1 MISASA
7 GSAAS
12 ETIEFD
18 EFDRRGRLVTL
29 SWEGAQHLSQ
39 TGLVEVL
46 PAGRD
51 TWRLIPSGSVGS
63 VRVEGLSVRVLP
75 AANLGLT
82 QLFFLLDHAADNAFL
97 PSAVQARDDDELWVS
112 VAESM
117 AALAHQALSS
127 GLLRG
132 YRRVDEALTTVRGR
146 IRLGDQIR
154 RHPGMT
160 IPLEVTYS
168 EFTPDIA
175 ENRILRTAAHRLQF
189 LPDLPDATRRRL
201 AMVDARLADA
211 SLIGQGAP
219 VPSWTPTRLN
229 ARFQNALTLADRIV
243 RRISV
248 EVEDG
253 HAASAA
259 FVTEMPALFE
269 RFVEAELTAA
279 LDGCGG
285 RLLQN
290 PVVNLDS
297 GVEESGAGETGAGE
311 SGAGERG
318 AAGNGAGEG
327 HADGATRSRS
337 GRHSAPATEGD
348 HISVRTGLV
357 YEVDGEPVTTFVP
370 TYPTDR
376 RARAAEHYRLLAAC
390 TALGVDRAYLV
401 YPAQRRNDAPQPRR
415 IVHTDISIVEYPVDL
430 SMGPAEARRT
440 IVELSEQ
447 ARELAAQP
455 PARHRTAARHHTA
468 RHHTEGRRH
477 AR

>member
-1 MISASA
+1 MSAPSVS
-7 GSAAS
+7 GTRVS
-12 ETIEFD
+12 EALEFD
-18 EFDRRGRLVTL
+18 EFDRRTKLVTL
-29 SWEGAQHLSQ
+29 SWQGAQHLSQ
-39 TGLVEVL
+39 SGLVEVI

-75 AANLGLT
+75 AASLGLT
-82 QLFFLLDHAADNAFL
+82 QLFFLLDHAADDPFL
-97 PSAVQARDDDELWVS
+97 ASGVSARDDDELWNS
-112 VAESM
+112 VAES
-117 AALAHQALSS
+117 LATLTHQALAS

-189 LPDLPDATRRRL
+189 LPDLPDSTRRRL

-211 SLIGQGAP
+211 TLIGQGAP
-219 VPSWTPTRLN
+219 VPTWTRTRLN
-229 ARFQNALTLADRIV
+229 ARFQDALSLADRIV

-253 HAASAA
+253 HASSAA
-259 FVTEMPALFE
+259 FVTEMPELFE

-279 LDGCGG
+279 LDGHGG

-290 PVVNLDS
+290 PVVNLDA
-297 GVEESGAGETGAGE
+297 GTDEGGA
-311 SGAGERG
+311 
-318 AAGNGAGEG
+318 
-327 HADGATRSRS
+327 HAS
-337 GRHSAPATEGD
+337 GRHRAAATEGD

-357 YEVDGEPVTTFVP
+357 YEVDGEPITTFVP
-370 TYPTDR
+370 NYPTDR
-376 RARAAEHYRLLAAC
+376 RASAAEHYRLLAAC
-390 TALGVDRAYLV
+390 TALGVDRAFLV
-401 YPAQRRNDAPQPRR
+401 YPAQRRDDAPQPRR
-415 IVHTDISIVEYPVDL
+415 IVHTDISIIEYPIDL
-430 SMGPAEARRT
+430 SGGPASSRAA
-440 IVELSEQ
+440 IS
-447 ARELAAQP
+447 ELAAQ
-455 PARHRTAARHHTA
+455 ARALASENTERHRS
-468 RHHTEGRRH
+468 EGRRH

>member
-1 MISASA
+1 MIASSTDSASE
-7 GSAAS
+7 S
-12 ETIEFD
+12 IEFD
-18 EFDRRGRLVTL
+18 EFDRRGRLVSL

-51 TWRLIPSGSVGS
+51 TWRLIPSGRVGS

-75 AANLGLT
+75 AASLGLT
-82 QLFFLLDHAADNAFL
+82 QLFFLLDHAADDAFL
-97 PSAVQARDDDELWVS
+97 PSAVQARDDDELWS
-112 VAESM
+112 AVAESM
-117 AALAHQALSS
+117 ARLAHQALSA

-201 AMVDARLADA
+201 AMVDARLSDA
-211 SLIGQGAP
+211 SLIPQGAP
-219 VPSWTPTRLN
+219 VPPWTPSRLN
-229 ARFQNALTLADRIV
+229 ARFQDALALADRIV

-269 RFVEAELTAA
+269 RFVAAELTAA
-279 LDGCGG
+279 LDGRGG
-285 RLLQN
+285 RVLQN

-297 GVEESGAGETGAGE
+297 GTESPDAP
-311 SGAGERG
+311 
-318 AAGNGAGEG
+318 
-327 HADGATRSRS
+327 S
-337 GRHSAPATEGD
+337 GRHGAPAADGD

-357 YEVDGEPVTTFVP
+357 YEVDGDPVTTFVP

-401 YPAQRRNDAPQPRR
+401 YPAQRRGDTPQPRR

-430 SMGPAEARRT
+430 SEDGYSVVDD
-440 IVELSEQ
+440 IVELAEQ
-447 ARELAAQP
+447 ARTLIAP
-455 PARHRTAARHHTA
+455 PAARHR
-468 RHHTEGRRH
+468 TEGRRH

>member
-1 MISASA
+1 MTTTSTGP
-7 GSAAS
+7 GSSQLMAL
-12 ETIEFD
+12 EFD

-51 TWRLIPSGSVGS
+51 TWRLIPSGAVGS

-75 AANLGLT
+75 AASLGLT
-82 QLFFLLDHAADNAFL
+82 QLFFLLDHAADDAFL
-97 PSAVQARDDDELWVS
+97 SSAVQARDDDELWSS

-117 AALAHQALSS
+117 ARLAHQALSA

-189 LPDLPDATRRRL
+189 LPELPDATRRRL
-201 AMVDARLADA
+201 AMVDARLSDA

-219 VPSWTPTRLN
+219 VPAWTPSRLN
-229 ARFQNALTLADRIV
+229 ARFQDALALADRIV

-269 RFVEAELTAA
+269 RYVEAELTAA
-279 LDGCGG
+279 LDGRGG
-285 RLLQN
+285 RLLHN

-297 GVEESGAGETGAGE
+297 GTE
-311 SGAGERG
+311 
-318 AAGNGAGEG
+318 
-327 HADGATRSRS
+327 ADGDAPS
-337 GRHSAPATEGD
+337 GRHRAPAGDGD

-357 YEVDGEPVTTFVP
+357 YEVDGEPLTTFVP

-401 YPAQRRNDAPQPRR
+401 YPAQRRDDSPQPRR

-430 SMGPAEARRT
+430 SGGPADSRRA
-440 IVELSEQ
+440 IVELAEH
-447 ARELAAQP
+447 ARTLACTPA
-455 PARHRTAARHHTA
+455 ARHR
-468 RHHTEGRRH
+468 TEGRRH

>member
-1 MISASA
+1 M
-7 GSAAS
+7 
-12 ETIEFD
+12 
-18 EFDRRGRLVTL
+18 
-29 SWEGAQHLSQ
+29 
-39 TGLVEVL
+39 VEVL

-51 TWRLIPSGSVGS
+51 TWRLIPCGSVGS

-211 SLIGQGAP
+211 TLIGQGAP
-219 VPSWTPTRLN
+219 VPTWTRTRLN
-229 ARFQNALTLADRIV
+229 ARFQNALALADRIV

-285 RLLQN
+285 RVLQN
-290 PVVNLDS
+290 PVVHLDS
-297 GVEESGAGETGAGE
+297 GIEESKADQGEADEGGAGDRAVAG
-311 SGAGERG
+311 
-318 AAGNGAGEG
+318 
-327 HADGATRSRS
+327 S

-348 HISVRTGLV
+348 HISVPTGLV

-440 IVELSEQ
+440 IVELSAQ
-447 ARELAAQP
+447 ARELAAP
-455 PARHRTAARHHTA
+455 SAARHRTG
-468 RHHTEGRRH
+468 GRRH

>member
-1 MISASA
+1 MTTTSTGP
-7 GSAAS
+7 GSSQLMAL
-12 ETIEFD
+12 EFD

-51 TWRLIPSGSVGS
+51 TWRLIPSGAVGS

-75 AANLGLT
+75 AASLGLT
-82 QLFFLLDHAADNAFL
+82 QLFFLLDHAADDAFL
-97 PSAVQARDDDELWVS
+97 SSAVQARDDDELWSS

-117 AALAHQALSS
+117 ARLAHQALSA

-189 LPDLPDATRRRL
+189 LPELPDATRRRL
-201 AMVDARLADA
+201 AMVDARLSDA
-211 SLIGQGAP
+211 SLIGQRAP
-219 VPSWTPTRLN
+219 VPSWTPSRLN
-229 ARFQNALTLADRIV
+229 ARFQDALALADRIV

-269 RFVEAELTAA
+269 RYVEAELTAA
-279 LDGCGG
+279 LDGRGG
-285 RLLQN
+285 RLLHN

-297 GVEESGAGETGAGE
+297 GTE
-311 SGAGERG
+311 
-318 AAGNGAGEG
+318 
-327 HADGATRSRS
+327 ADGDAPS
-337 GRHSAPATEGD
+337 GRHRAPAGDGD

-357 YEVDGEPVTTFVP
+357 YEVDGEPLTTFVP

-401 YPAQRRNDAPQPRR
+401 YPAQRRDDSPQPRR

-430 SMGPAEARRT
+430 SGGPADSRRA
-440 IVELSEQ
+440 IVELAEH
-447 ARELAAQP
+447 ARTLACTPA
-455 PARHRTAARHHTA
+455 ARHR
-468 RHHTEGRRH
+468 TEGRRH

>member
-1 MISASA
+1 MTTIST
-7 GSAAS
+7 GPGAS
-12 ETIEFD
+12 ELMALEFD

-51 TWRLIPSGSVGS
+51 TWRLIPSGAVGS

-75 AANLGLT
+75 AASLGLT
-82 QLFFLLDHAADNAFL
+82 QLFFLLDHAADDAFL
-97 PSAVQARDDDELWVS
+97 SSAVPARDDDELWSS

-117 AALAHQALSS
+117 ARLAHQALAA

-189 LPDLPDATRRRL
+189 LSELPDATRRRL
-201 AMVDARLADA
+201 AMVDARLSDA
-211 SLIGQGAP
+211 SLIPQGAP
-219 VPSWTPTRLN
+219 VPAWTPSRLN
-229 ARFQNALTLADRIV
+229 ARYQDALSLADRIV

-259 FVTEMPALFE
+259 FVTEMPELFG
-269 RFVEAELTAA
+269 RYVEAELSAA
-279 LDGCGG
+279 LDGRSG
-285 RLLQN
+285 RLLHN

-297 GVEESGAGETGAGE
+297 GTE
-311 SGAGERG
+311 
-318 AAGNGAGEG
+318 
-327 HADGATRSRS
+327 ADGDAPS
-337 GRHSAPATEGD
+337 GRHRAPAGDGD

-376 RARAAEHYRLLAAC
+376 RTRAAEHYRLLAAC
-390 TALGVDRAYLV
+390 TALGVNRAYLV
-401 YPAQRRNDAPQPRR
+401 YPAQRRDDFPQPRR

-430 SMGPAEARRT
+430 SGGPADSRRA
-440 IVELSEQ
+440 IVELAEH
-447 ARELAAQP
+447 ARTLACAP
-455 PARHRTAARHHTA
+455 AARHR
-468 RHHTEGRRH
+468 TEGRRH

>member
-1 MISASA
+1 MISAST
-7 GSAAS
+7 GSATS
-12 ETIEFD
+12 ESLEFD
-18 EFDRRGRLVTL
+18 EFDRRGRLVSL
-29 SWEGAQHLSQ
+29 SWKGASQLSQ

-75 AANLGLT
+75 AASLGLT
-82 QLFFLLDHAADNAFL
+82 QLFFLLDHAADDPFL
-97 PSAVQARDDDELWVS
+97 PSAVQARDDDELWLS

-117 AALAHQALSS
+117 ASLAHQALSA

-189 LPDLPDATRRRL
+189 LPDLPDSTRRRL

-211 SLIGQGAP
+211 TLIGQGAP
-219 VPSWTPTRLN
+219 VPSWTRTRLN
-229 ARFQNALTLADRIV
+229 ARFQDALALADRIV

-269 RFVEAELTAA
+269 RFVAAELTAA
-279 LDGCGG
+279 LDGRGG
-285 RLLQN
+285 RLLHN

-297 GVEESGAGETGAGE
+297 GAEESGGGE
-311 SGAGERG
+311 SGTAG
-318 AAGNGAGEG
+318 
-327 HADGATRSRS
+327 
-337 GRHSAPATEGD
+337 GRHSAPVADGD

-357 YEVDGEPVTTFVP
+357 YELDGEPVTTFVAS
-370 TYPTDR
+370 YPTDR

-401 YPAQRRNDAPQPRR
+401 YPAQRRDDAPQPRR

-430 SMGPAEARRT
+430 SRGPAQSRRA
-440 IVELSEQ
+440 IVELAQQ
-447 ARELAAQP
+447 ARALASPTA
-455 PARHRTAARHHTA
+455 ARHRTAARHTA
-468 RHHTEGRRH
+468 PAPAPAHHTEGRQH

>member
-1 MISASA
+1 MIPASA

-82 QLFFLLDHAADNAFL
+82 QLFFLLDHAADTAFL

-211 SLIGQGAP
+211 TLIGQGAP
-219 VPSWTPTRLN
+219 VPAWTRTRLN
-229 ARFQNALTLADRIV
+229 ARFQNALALADRIV

-285 RLLQN
+285 RVLQN
-290 PVVNLDS
+290 PVVHLDT
-297 GVEESGAGETGAGE
+297 GLEQADAGDAV
-311 SGAGERG
+311 SSS
-318 AAGNGAGEG
+318 AAGGR
-327 HADGATRSRS
+327 T
-337 GRHSAPATEGD
+337 GRHSAPDTEGD
-348 HISVRTGLV
+348 HISVPTGLV

-401 YPAQRRNDAPQPRR
+401 YPAQRRDDTPQPRR

-430 SMGPAEARRT
+430 SMGPLESRRT
-440 IVELSEQ
+440 IVELSQQ
-447 ARELAAQP
+447 ARELAVP
-455 PARHRTAARHHTA
+455 SPARHRTG
-468 RHHTEGRRH
+468 GRRH